1 MLLLGI
7 QDPNDQSKI
16 PQGKMALWMFDAKKH
31 HWRKN
36 WKMVPIR
43 PIDGLD
49 TEA

>member
-1 MLLLGI
+1 
-7 QDPNDQSKI
+7 
-16 PQGKMALWMFDAKKH
+16 MALWMFDAKKH

-36 WKMVPIR
+36 WTMVPNR